1 MTEHTSI
8 NIAIDRE
15 LLDKIRQAADDNER
29 TISGQIRWYCKQG
42 VANG

>member
-1 MTEHTSI
+1 MTERASI
-8 NIAIDRE
+8 NVAIDRE
-15 LLDKIRQAADDNER
+15 LFDKIRQAADANER